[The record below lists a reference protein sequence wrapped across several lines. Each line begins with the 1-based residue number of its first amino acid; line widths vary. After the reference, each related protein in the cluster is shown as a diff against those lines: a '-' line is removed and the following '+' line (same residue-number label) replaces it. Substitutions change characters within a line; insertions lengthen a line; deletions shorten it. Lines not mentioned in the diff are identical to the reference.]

1 MLSKG
6 LLYVTVQK
14 IQECVGG
21 TSYYEELT
29 GEEGEV
35 RVPAQN
41 IVPIDVVL
49 VSRKMPRSEFFVVPF
64 LSSLSSLSSLPFSL
78 FF

>member
-29 GEEGEV
+29 GEEGEASSKHSSYL
-35 RVPAQN
+35 RCAGITQN
-41 IVPIDVVL
+41 AE
-49 VSRKMPRSEFFVVPF
+49 KRS
-64 LSSLSSLSSLPFSL
+64 S
-78 FF
+78 